1 MNKLN
6 KIIKIKRIKEAFR
19 KKKEAEKKKDNPK
32 GETVESLRQKFYDFG
47 ARSLVFA
54 LAFLLA
60 GCSLF
65 TEEKVIYSTIY
76 PSLPPLQEPNVL
88 NLNACEWTYPEN
100 ADSKVFIGMDEK
112 NFKCYVEN
120 KEIVREQ
127 LKLYQNFV
135 KEVND
140 ERKSWNELNKNSKK

>member
-1 MNKLN
+1 MKLD
-6 KIIKIKRIKEAFR
+6 ILKRLKEKRDAYR
-19 KKKEAEKKKDNPK
+19 KKQAEQKKEVKKE
-32 GETVESLRQKFYDFG
+32 ETVKSLRQKFYDFG
-47 ARSLVFA
+47 GRSMIFA
-54 LAFLLA
+54 LAILLS

-100 ADSKVFIGMDEK
+100 PDSKVFIGMDEK

-135 KEVND
+135 KEVNE

>member
-1 MNKLN
+1 MNKLY
-6 KIIKIKRIKEAFR
+6 IRSRIEKAKELFR
-19 KKKEAEKKKDNPK
+19 KKQSQEKKEEKKEQTPLK
-32 GETVESLRQKFYDFG
+32 AIVQKFYDFG
-47 ARSLVFA
+47 GRSLVFA
-54 LAFLLA
+54 LAILLS

-88 NLNACEWTYPEN
+88 TLNACEWTYPEN
-100 ADSKVFIGMDEK
+100 PDSKVFIGMDEK

-135 KEVND
+135 KEVNE

>member
-6 KIIKIKRIKEAFR
+6 KIIKIQRIKDAFR
-19 KKKEAEKKKDNPK
+19 RKKEAEKKKNNPK

-54 LAFLLA
+54 LAILLS
-60 GCSLF
+60 GCALF

-88 NLNACEWTYPEN
+88 TLNACEWTYPEMLIVKYSLVWMKRISN
-100 ADSKVFIGMDEK
+100 AMLKTK
-112 NFKCYVEN
+112 KLLEN
-120 KEIVREQ
+120 
-127 LKLYQNFV
+127 N
-135 KEVND
+135 
-140 ERKSWNELNKNSKK
+140 

>member
-6 KIIKIKRIKEAFR
+6 KIIKIQRIKDAFR

-54 LAFLLA
+54 LAILLS
-60 GCSLF
+60 GCALF
-65 TEEKVIYSTIY
+65 TEEKVIYSTVY

-88 NLNACEWTYPEN
+88 SLNTCEWEYPLYK
-100 ADSKVFIGMDEK
+100 DDKVFVGLDEK
-112 NFKCYVEN
+112 NFKCYIEN
-120 KEIVREQ
+120 KEIIREQ
-127 LKLYQNFV
+127 LKLYHNFV
-135 KEVND
+135 EEVNS
-140 ERKSWNELNKNSKK
+140 ERAEWNKLNTKK